1 AVTGVQD
8 GSRLVQ
14 EAGETM
20 NALVT
25 SVNDVST
32 LMEEVKTASREQSV
46 GIEQVNVAVC
56 QLEGATQQNAALVA
70 DVSTTAKVMEEQA
83 AELESVVN
91 RFKV

>member
-1 AVTGVQD
+1 MQD
-8 GSRLVQ
+8 
-14 EAGETM
+14 AGETM

-25 SVNDVST
+25 SVHEVST

-70 DVSTTAKVMEEQA
+70 EVSMAAKAMEEQSV
-83 AELESVVN
+83 ELYSVVQ